1 MANENEKIYDS
12 GPSEPDDDFWLE
24 QGRKMVE
31 GSLPSVR
38 DAAKSLMTGLGVL
51 KAIYL
56 GILGFADLVPKTAS
70 LSLKSLFTLPLIF
83 WLGALYCCLCVM
95 MTKESQINLY
105 SPDNIRQNAECTLK
119 SKQNSLKLAFWLLT
133 IGLIFAI
140 ALAAFCP
147 ELQNIQC

>member
-24 QGRKMVE
+24 QGVKMVE

-38 DAAKSLMTGLGVL
+38 EAAKSLMTGLGVL

-83 WLGALYCCLCVM
+83 WLCALYCCLCVM
-95 MTKESQINLY
+95 MTKESQINLH
-105 SPDNIRQNAECTLK
+105 SPDDIRQSAEQSLK

-147 ELQNIQC
+147 ELQDILG

>member
-1 MANENEKIYDS
+1 MANENEKIYES
-12 GPSEPDDDFWLE
+12 PPSKPSDTFWLE
-24 QGRKMVE
+24 QGKKMLE
-31 GSLPSVR
+31 GSLPSIR

-70 LSLKSLFTLPLIF
+70 LSLKSLFTLPLLL
-83 WLGALYCCLCVM
+83 WLGALYFCLCVM
-95 MTKESQINLY
+95 MTKESQINLH
-105 SPDNIRQNAECTLK
+105 SPDDIRQSAEQALK

-133 IGLIFAI
+133 IGLLLAI

-147 ELQNIQC
+147 ELQDLLG

>member
-24 QGRKMVE
+24 QGKKMLE
-31 GSLPSVR
+31 GSLPSIR

-56 GILGFADLVPKTAS
+56 GILGFADIVPKTAS
-70 LSLKSLFTLPLIF
+70 LGLKSLFTLPLIF
-83 WLGALYCCLCVM
+83 WLGALYFCLCVM
-95 MTKESQINLY
+95 MTEESRINLY

-133 IGLIFAI
+133 IGLLLAI
-140 ALAAFCP
+140 SLAVFCP
-147 ELQNIQC
+147 ELQVLLG

>member
-24 QGRKMVE
+24 QGRKMLE
-31 GSLPSVR
+31 GSLSSVR
-38 DAAKSLMTGLGVL
+38 EAAKSLMTGLGVL

-56 GILGFADLVPKTAS
+56 GILGFADLFPKTAS
-70 LSLKSLFTLPLIF
+70 LELKSLFTLPLIF

-95 MTKESQINLY
+95 ITKESQINLY

-147 ELQNIQC
+147 ELQDLLG